1 MTQIQMTKHPIPNFF
16 INYDLFQLKKCDCRH
31 VLLICINSFGVGFN
45 PYNKLYIFDKD
56 IQEYQR

>member
-16 INYDLFQLKKCDCRH
+16 INYDLSQLKKCDCRH

-45 PYNKLYIFDKD
+45 PYNRIIYF
-56 IQEYQR
+56 R